1 MNLIVATSAG
11 ILAAGIANLF
21 TLDNY
26 IHYGLFG
33 FFSTWF
39 VYNSQRL
46 FKSNSKTRTPW
57 LKWVDKHRL
66 TINILSIIGG
76 LLAGYF
82 FILLLNEITLTIV
95 ALVSGAGFISFFYV
109 VRVGEKNIREIP
121 YLKIHSVALTWTA
134 MMVVFP
140 IVNENIHNWRILMF
154 FTPANYLYF
163 IAVAIPFDIR
173 DMKYDSP
180 KQRTIP
186 QVVGVRNAK
195 LIAVILLGLALA
207 GIGSISNTFMLKPM
221 TVFAILIQIL
231 LITFL
236 PEKHQNFYCS
246 VLIDGAI
253 ALLGISYF
261 VL

>member
-1 MNLIVATSAG
+1 
-11 ILAAGIANLF
+11 
-21 TLDNY
+21 
-26 IHYGLFG
+26 
-33 FFSTWF
+33 
-39 VYNSQRL
+39 
-46 FKSNSKTRTPW
+46 
-57 LKWVDKHRL
+57 
-66 TINILSIIGG
+66 
-76 LLAGYF
+76 
-82 FILLLNEITLTIV
+82 
-95 ALVSGAGFISFFYV
+95 
-109 VRVGEKNIREIP
+109 
-121 YLKIHSVALTWTA
+121 
-134 MMVVFP
+134 
-140 IVNENIHNWRILMF
+140 MF

-173 DMKYDSP
+173 DLKYDSP

-195 LIAVILLGLALA
+195 LIAVILLVLALA
-207 GIGSISNTFMLKPM
+207 GIGFISNTFMLKPM
-221 TVFAILIQIL
+221 IVFAILIQIL